1 MTDAVLPSAPPDI
14 APRLHRVD
22 DIELDVLQIAASRPG
37 LVLDDALAQ
46 FTSRMAALRALQAAA
61 PGK

>member
-1 MTDAVLPSAPPDI
+1 MAAIAYLDGQHGRDEAARHAP
-14 APRLHRVD
+14 AWTGF
-22 DIELDVLQIAASRPG
+22 AASRPG
-37 LVLDDALAQ
+37 LALDDALAQ